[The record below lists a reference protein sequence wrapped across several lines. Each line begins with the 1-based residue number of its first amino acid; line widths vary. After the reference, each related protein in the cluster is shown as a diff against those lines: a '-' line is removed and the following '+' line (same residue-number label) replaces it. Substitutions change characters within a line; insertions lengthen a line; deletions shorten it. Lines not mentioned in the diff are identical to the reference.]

1 MTGYP
6 GETHMGWIPRL
17 LHEDPMEPWS
27 TGPGGCGSV
36 EVVASTKLFRQL
48 AKCRPH
54 DGDRILEIG
63 CCFGQCTVI
72 LSQRAAEVLALDTSK
87 ECVEATMERLKEADV
102 TMIARSLRFNM
113 LAHPELLRILASCMP
128 PFKVTCLI
136 VSCDNL

>member
-6 GETHMGWIPRL
+6 GEPHMGWIPRL

-128 PFKVTCLI
+128 PFKVTSFDCEL
-136 VSCDNL
+136 

>member
-1 MTGYP
+1 MAGYP
-6 GETHMGWIPRL
+6 GDMCWMPRL
-17 LHEDPMEPWS
+17 LHEDPTEHWS
-27 TGPGGCGSV
+27 TNGGV

-63 CCFGQCTVI
+63 CCFGQCTEI

-87 ECVEATMERLKEADV
+87 ECVEATQERLKEADL

-113 LAHPELLRILASCMP
+113 LAHPELLRILATCVP
-128 PFKVTCLI
+128 PFKVTRLT
-136 VSCDNL
+136 SCDIP